1 MQFLAKYGKTYV
13 SKEDISSR
21 FNTFSDNLDRI
32 NEHNKGD
39 SYKMGI
45 NEFRHDHRR
54 IRICLCLEKADYHRY

>member
-13 SKEDISSR
+13 SKDDISSR

-45 NEFRHDHRR
+45 NEFSDMT
-54 IRICLCLEKADYHRY
+54 IEEFESVYA